1 MSHLKQPRIVQ
12 SFVQNQ
18 LGISGVSLIAKF
30 CVTIK
35 MPKFWTNNTSI
46 GYFWGGIL
54 RNYCH
59 IWNQCPGMFLITK
72 FRLRLKMPKFWTKKM
87 LSLGI
92 SGKEFE
98 KAIVIIEINAL
109 KFF

>member
-1 MSHLKQPRIVQ
+1 
-12 SFVQNQ
+12 
-18 LGISGVSLIAKF
+18 
-30 CVTIK
+30 
-35 MPKFWTNNTSI
+35 
-46 GYFWGGIL
+46 
-54 RNYCH
+54 
-59 IWNQCPGMFLITK
+59 MFLITK